1 MLRVN
6 DQTAPGV
13 PSLGGIIGVAASP
26 LTATIG
32 LGRGMLRTW
41 RPHRLTY
48 PIAPLTAGDP
58 EIGRAIYR
66 NSFPFGGVRIVAGTQ
81 SIFAV
86 PAPNRAWLAALH
98 GFAFLEHLAAAKYE
112 MHRAFARRLV
122 TDWHDRLHLHPA
134 TAREFAVR
142 AHRLIALLRHG
153 QFLLTGAGESFAE
166 IYFRIVARETQSLEA
181 GSRELYPAIAV
192 AYAAASCD
200 APRPFRVNALERL
213 DEALSEH
220 ILPDGGHASR
230 NPSVLLDL
238 LLLLLPLRAALAHA
252 RDHLPQR
259 LNAHIERMLLM
270 LRFFAFGDDGLASF
284 QGVCSLRSTAVR
296 AALGADTTLGRPLSV
311 AAYSGYARL
320 TGAAATVLADFGPDA
335 ACASPLAFEFADGP
349 QRIVVNCGALTD
361 CSSSWAAATRACPAH
376 STAIIETSET
386 IGFLRRMLG
395 GRKAQR
401 SERGARMEQGEAG
414 GVLSAFARN
423 GETGHER
430 CMFLS
435 RDGADLR
442 GEDRLYHRR
451 AGTAAADFT
460 LRFHIHPSVRAIA
473 SKDGSRIL
481 LMLPNRHAWRF
492 AVKGGR
498 VSLAESVYCAGETSP
513 RRTAQI
519 VVTGTLDGEAKV
531 NWAFRRTDKRGK
543 VTISA
548 DRPQL
553 LL

>member
-6 DQTAPGV
+6 DQLAPGV
-13 PSLGGIIGVAASP
+13 PSLGGILGVAASP

-32 LGRGMLRTW
+32 LGRGMLRGW
-41 RPHRLTY
+41 RPQRLAY
-48 PIAPLTAGDP
+48 PIAPLTAGNA
-58 EIGRAIYR
+58 ELGRAIYR
-66 NSFPFGGVRIVAGTQ
+66 NYFAFGGARIAAGTQ
-81 SIFAV
+81 SIFEM
-86 PAPNRAWLAALH
+86 PPPGRAWLAALH
-98 GFAFLEHLAAAKYE
+98 GFAFLDHLAAAKYE

-134 TAREFAVR
+134 TAREPSVR

-153 QFLLTGAGESFAE
+153 SFLLTGAGEAFAE

-213 DEALSEH
+213 DEALSDH

-230 NPSVLLDL
+230 NPAILLEL
-238 LLLLLPLRAALAHA
+238 LLELLPLRAALAHT

-270 LRFFAFGDDGLASF
+270 LRFFALGDGGLASF
-284 QGVCSLRSTAVR
+284 QGVSSLRHDAVR
-296 AALGADTTLGRPLSV
+296 AVLAADSTLGRPLSV

-320 TGAAATVLADFGPDA
+320 TGAAAAVITDFGPDA
-335 ACASPLAFEFADGP
+335 ACSSPLALEFADGP
-349 QRIVVNCGALTD
+349 QRIVINCGALTD
-361 CSSSWAAATRACPAH
+361 SSLSWTAATRACPAH
-376 STAIIETSET
+376 STAIIEADETS
-386 IGFLRRMLG
+386 GFLRRIFG
-395 GRKAQR
+395 SRRAQR
-401 SERGARMEQGEAG
+401 AERGLRLDQGEAG
-414 GVLSAFARN
+414 SVLSAFARN
-423 GETGHER
+423 SDTGHER
-430 CMFLS
+430 CLFLS
-435 RDGADLR
+435 RDGSDFR

-451 AGTAAADFT
+451 AGSAEANFT
-460 LRFHIHPSVRAIA
+460 IRFHIHPAVRAIA

-492 AVKGGR
+492 AAKGGR
-498 VSLAESVYCAGETSP
+498 VSLAESVYCAGETAP

-519 VVTGTLDGEAKV
+519 VISGALDGEAKV

-543 VTISA
+543 NQISD

>member
-6 DQTAPGV
+6 DSTVSGV
-13 PSLGGIIGVAASP
+13 PSLGGILGVAASP

-32 LGRGMLRTW
+32 LGRGMLRPW

-48 PIAPLTAGDP
+48 PIASLTTGDA
-58 EIGRAIYR
+58 EIGRGIYR
-66 NSFPFGGVRIVAGTQ
+66 NCFAFAGSKVSAGTQ

-86 PAPNRAWLAALH
+86 AGPDRAWLAALH

-112 MHRAFARRLV
+112 MHRAFARRLIS
-122 TDWHDRLHLHPA
+122 DWHDRLHLHPA
-134 TAREFAVR
+134 IAREFSVR

-153 QFLLTGAGESFAE
+153 TFLLIGAGEAFADL
-166 IYFRIVARETQSLEA
+166 YFRIVARETQSLEA
-181 GSRELYPAIAV
+181 GSRDLYPAIAV

-200 APRPFRVNALERL
+200 APRPFRVAALERL

-230 NPSVLLDL
+230 NPAILLEL
-238 LLLLLPLRAALAHA
+238 LLSLLPLRAALAHA

-270 LRFFAFGDDGLASF
+270 LRFFTFGDDGLSSF
-284 QGVCSLRSTAVR
+284 QGVSSLQRDAVR
-296 AALGADTTLGRPLSV
+296 AALAADTTLGRPLSV

-320 TGAAATVLADFGPDA
+320 TGGAAAVLADFGPDA
-335 ACASPLAFEFADGP
+335 ACTSPLALEFADGP

-361 CSSSWAAATRACPAH
+361 SPLPWTNATRACPAH
-376 STAIIETSET
+376 STAIIDASDAP
-386 IGFLRRMLG
+386 GFLRRLFG

-401 SERGARMEQGEAG
+401 LERGARLDQGETG
-414 GVLSAFARN
+414 SLLSAFARN

-430 CMFLS
+430 SLYLS
-435 RDGADLR
+435 RDGTDLR

-451 AGTAAADFT
+451 AGSAEANFAI
-460 LRFHIHPSVRAIA
+460 RFHIHPSVRAIA

-481 LMLPNRHAWRF
+481 LMLSNRHAWRF
-492 AVKGGR
+492 AAKGGK
-498 VSLAESVYCAGETSP
+498 VSLMESVYCAGETTP

-519 VVTGTLDGEAKV
+519 VITGTLDGETKV